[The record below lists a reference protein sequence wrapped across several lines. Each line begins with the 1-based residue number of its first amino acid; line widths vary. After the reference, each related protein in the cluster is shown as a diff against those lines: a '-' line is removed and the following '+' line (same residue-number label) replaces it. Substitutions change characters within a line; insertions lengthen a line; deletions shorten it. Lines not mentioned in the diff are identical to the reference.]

1 MKKNILI
8 LLALL
13 LSVFLFFTL
22 RKNSAKLQ
30 TQEKYANNLE
40 LENSRLLLALK
51 QTESELLDSLTYS
64 ENKQDSLTRLLVYS
78 SSNINQLRNQMIQ
91 QGLTKSTLLD
101 SILRLHNHLT
111 TVESKFQESRSGFL
125 DSIHALKEQIELLGK
140 KIDEQKTLKFK
151 SPGGT
156 QITYFGTTK
165 DGKAHGNGIGLYA
178 NGNSYEGEWHEGQK
192 HGKGV
197 YKWADGERYEGD
209 FILNKRTGFGIYYW
223 SSGESYHGYWEN
235 DKQHGEGVIMDKSGK
250 EKQKGLWKNGR
261 FSEQLDTLP
270 LMNNE
275 GTIPLDR

>member
-13 LSVFLFFTL
+13 LSGFLFFTL
-22 RKNSAKLQ
+22 RKNSAKLHK
-30 TQEKYANNLE
+30 QEEYANYLE
-40 LENSRLLLALK
+40 LENSRLLHALE
-51 QTESELLDSLTYS
+51 QAESKLLDSLIYS
-64 ENKQDSLTRLLVYS
+64 ENRQDSLNRLLLYS
-78 SSNINQLRNQMIQ
+78 SSNISQLRNQMSQ
-91 QGLTKSTLLD
+91 QGLTKSILLD
-101 SILRLHNHLT
+101 SISQLHSHFT
-111 TVESKFQESRSGFL
+111 TVESKFQKSRIDFL
-125 DSIHALKEQIELLGK
+125 DSIHTLTVQIELLGK

-165 DGKAHGNGIGLYA
+165 DEKAHGNGIGLYA
-178 NGNSYEGEWHEGQK
+178 NGNSYEGEWLEGQK

-235 DKQHGEGVIMDKSGK
+235 DKQHGEGVILDKSGK